1 MNAETVNRDSP
12 YQTPWWI
19 HLWAVIAAFGTY
31 FCMYMY
37 RKPFTAA
44 AYTDDGWQDW
54 DQKAVLVASQVVGYL
69 LSKIIGIRVVSEVKR
84 EQRAGLLFGL
94 ILLAHGSLLLFAI
107 VPAPWHVFC
116 IFLNGLPLG
125 IVFGLVLGFLEGR
138 RMTEALTAGLC
149 ASFILAGGV
158 SKTVG
163 QTLLDYTQKSW
174 QWSIPQSERWMPFL
188 AGCLFLVPIA
198 CFIWMLSR
206 IPPPDQHDESAR
218 SKRQPMS
225 REDRMRILRT
235 YAGGLAAISC
245 MYLLVT
251 ILRSLRDDFAPE
263 ILAGLGATVKPS
275 AYASIDMWV
284 ALIAMIANGSS
295 VLIANNRAALQTSLG
310 ICGLGFV
317 VTLAAVFLQRTSPL
331 SPEWMMVMVGA
342 GLYLPYVAVHTT
354 IFERVIALT
363 RDRANV
369 GFLMYLADALGYC
382 GYVVLMLGKNFLPKS
397 SDGSNDIVTWFLGS
411 CTIASAASLFLIAV
425 AMLQFIRF
433 GSRNSPE
440 SSESADSQPIA

>member
-19 HLWAVIAAFGTY
+19 HLWAVVAAFGTY

-37 RKPFTAA
+37 RKPFTVSL
-44 AYTDDGWQDW
+44 YNEHTWQEGE
-54 DQKAVLVASQVVGYL
+54 QKAVLLASQVLGYL
-69 LSKIIGIRVVSEVKR
+69 ISKIIGIRVVSEVRR

-94 ILLAHGSLLLFAI
+94 ILLAHVSLLLFAI
-107 VPAPWHVFC
+107 VPAPWHIFC

-163 QTLLDYTQKSW
+163 QTILDFTQQSW
-174 QWSIPQSERWMPFL
+174 EWNVPQAERWMPFL
-188 AGCLFLVPIA
+188 AGCLFLVPIG

-206 IPPPDQHDESAR
+206 IPPPDEHDESAR
-218 SKRQPMS
+218 SKREPMS
-225 REDRMRILRT
+225 REDRIRIMRN

-263 ILAGLGATVKPS
+263 ILKGLGATVAAS
-275 AYASIDMWV
+275 DYASIDIWV
-284 ALIAMIANGSS
+284 ALIAMVANGSS
-295 VLIANNRAALQTSLG
+295 AIIPNNRHALQTALG
-310 ICGLGFV
+310 ICSLGFA
-317 VTLAAVFLQRTSPL
+317 VTLLAMLIHWTAPL
-331 SPEWMMVMVGA
+331 SPKWMMVMVGA

-354 IFERVIALT
+354 VFERLIAIT

-369 GFLMYLADALGYC
+369 GFFMYMADALGYC
-382 GYVVLMLGKNFLPKS
+382 GYAALILIKSFFLKAGDSSVDMLG
-397 SDGSNDIVTWFLGS
+397 WFLGS
-411 CTIASAASLFLIAV
+411 CTIGSGFSLILIAIAV
-425 AMLQFIRF
+425 VQFSRF
-433 GSRNSPE
+433 GTNE
-440 SSESADSQPIA
+440 S